1 MISWRWLPSRWRW
14 SSQVGRLAC
23 CSSMVAMQNK
33 ITTPAHRTSQNFP
46 KAFPSQESGF
56 TSVSLHSGVAGMRD
70 SDFLTR
76 PPITFSPA
84 DGMRFS
90 KNPPDRDPH
99 EPRRD
104 RNTLDAVCHIGHIA
118 TMKLEVESVRYLT
131 KAESDAVCQE
141 EQRERAALRMGSLHD
156 AEIAHGDHEPLRATR
171 QRLGLRQPSPAVEGG
186 PGGESGRGV
195 PQPKTWRNPEQFME
209 RSPRPTLLAKLRY
222 SVPTFSIRHTPS
234 RPTWTRNR
242 SPIVTL
248 PSPTT

>member
-1 MISWRWLPSRWRW
+1 
-14 SSQVGRLAC
+14 
-23 CSSMVAMQNK
+23 MQSK

-46 KAFPSQESGF
+46 KAFLSQESGF
-56 TSVSLHSGVAGMRD
+56 TSVSLNSGVAGMRD

-76 PPITFSPA
+76 PPITFFPA

-90 KNPPDRDPH
+90 RNPPDRDPP

-131 KAESDAVCQE
+131 KRESEAVCQE

-156 AEIAHGDHEPLRATR
+156 AEIAYGDHEPLRATR
-171 QRLGLRQPSPAVEGG
+171 QRLGLRQPSAALQDGPA
-186 PGGESGRGV
+186 GESGRRL
-195 PQPKTWRNPEQFME
+195 PQSKIWRSPERLMD

-222 SVPTFSIRHTPS
+222 SIPTFSIRHTPS

-248 PSPTT
+248 HSPTT